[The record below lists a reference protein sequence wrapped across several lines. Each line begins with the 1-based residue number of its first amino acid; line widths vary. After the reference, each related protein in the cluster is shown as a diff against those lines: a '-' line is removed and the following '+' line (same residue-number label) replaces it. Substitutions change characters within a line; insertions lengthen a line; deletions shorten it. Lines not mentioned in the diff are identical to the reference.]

1 MGKKSRY
8 IYKLIHNRRIG
19 AYLNEQQKT
28 ALKYVSELATII
40 SAGCITRKI
49 LAQKM
54 GSKISGALIGRITS
68 SLRKR
73 YQQKRKEVKEHNES
87 IENGSKTQ
95 RVSQNQIRK
104 YILKGESDNPK
115 LAELYKS
122 SPQIK
127 ELLSVCQNFRDMING
142 NTYDKDIRKW
152 IEKAK
157 ATRNMALTN
166 FAYGIEKDWE
176 AVQAAIDIPF
186 SNGLLEGTVNKIK
199 AVKRQ
204 MYNRAGSK
212 LLRAKILYSQ

>member
-1 MGKKSRY
+1 MG
-8 IYKLIHNRRIG
+8 NRRLL
-19 AYLNEQQKT
+19 LNMYPNWLQSLVRVVLT
-28 ALKYVSELATII
+28 GKYW
-40 SAGCITRKI
+40 
-49 LAQKM
+49 QKM
-54 GSKISGALIGRITS
+54 GSKISGALIGRIAS
-68 SLRKR
+68 GLRR
-73 YQQKRKEVKEHNES
+73 MYHQKRKEVKEHNES
-87 IENGSKTQ
+87 IENRSKIQ

-166 FAYGIEKDWE
+166 FAYGIEK
-176 AVQAAIDIPF
+176 
-186 SNGLLEGTVNKIK
+186 
-199 AVKRQ
+199 RQ
-204 MYNRAGSK
+204 GDSTGSH
-212 LLRAKILYSQ
+212 

>member
-1 MGKKSRY
+1 M
-8 IYKLIHNRRIG
+8 
-19 AYLNEQQKT
+19 
-28 ALKYVSELATII
+28 
-40 SAGCITRKI
+40 
-49 LAQKM
+49 
-54 GSKISGALIGRITS
+54 
-68 SLRKR
+68 RKR

-152 IEKAK
+152 IEKA
-157 ATRNMALTN
+157 TN

-204 MYNRAGSK
+204 MYNRAGIK
-212 LLRAKILYSQ
+212 LLRAKIIYSQ